1 MKPVTLEITV
11 QSSVYTHC
19 TDRDVSQ
26 HVNVQRKT
34 AILCTAVLI
43 KQATYV
49 LGMLFALCV
58 KNDLYNKLHLCENEN
73 MITFF
78 FYN

>member
-1 MKPVTLEITV
+1 MKRVTVELTV
-11 QSSVYTHC
+11 QSGVCTHC

-58 KNDLYNKLHLCENEN
+58 KNDLYIKLHLRENEN
-73 MITFF
+73 VINSF